1 MPEHANTSSGH
12 LRVRA
17 RGTPASH
24 KPLSRRAFLQA
35 ILAVGLLGAC
45 RPARPTVTPK
55 PVSTTVP
62 GTPKPTFTPL
72 GSPTTPPSPTPTTAP
87 SPTATLAPSPTSTKA
102 PTLAPS
108 PLPPTRPRIAIAQA
122 ASYDPALVRRQVRD
136 LLDGIGGLGNVL
148 KSGDRV
154 AIKVNLT
161 GGTHFQAP
169 AGVSATES
177 YMTHPEVV
185 HALGELLRDAGARE
199 IYIVE
204 AVYDDASY
212 RLFGYEQVARTLGA
226 TLIDLNRPDPYPDF
240 ASKAVGTGWFTYEAF
255 TFNHILEEVDA
266 FISVAKMKTH
276 CSCGIT
282 ASLKNLVGLVP
293 AAHYRLGK
301 DDWWRSA
308 LHGAAN
314 ETRTRLPRAIID
326 LNRARPID
334 LALIDGIKTSQG
346 GEVPRGAFAP
356 VQPGVLIAGKDP
368 VATDAVATAV
378 MGFDPSAAY
387 PTPPFING
395 DNHLSLAHDLGLG
408 TNRLEEIE
416 VVGAPIQNVRQG
428 FAPC

>member
-1 MPEHANTSSGH
+1 M
-12 LRVRA
+12 
-17 RGTPASH
+17 
-24 KPLSRRAFLQA
+24 
-35 ILAVGLLGAC
+35 AV
-45 RPARPTVTPK
+45 
-55 PVSTTVP
+55 
-62 GTPKPTFTPL
+62 
-72 GSPTTPPSPTPTTAP
+72 
-87 SPTATLAPSPTSTKA
+87 
-102 PTLAPS
+102 
-108 PLPPTRPRIAIAQA
+108 AQA

-136 LLDGIGGLGNVL
+136 LLDGIGGLGTVVR
-148 KSGDRV
+148 SGDRV

-161 GGTHFQAP
+161 GGTHFKAP

-212 RLFGYEQVARTLGA
+212 RLFGYEEVAKALGA
-226 TLIDLNRPDPYPDF
+226 TLIDLNRPDPHPDF
-240 ASKAVGTGWFTYEAF
+240 ASKAVGPGWFIYETF
-255 TFNHILEEVDA
+255 TLNRILEEVDA

-276 CSCGIT
+276 CRCGIT

-293 AAHYRLGK
+293 AAHYRLSK

-308 LHGAAN
+308 LHGVGN
-314 ETRTRLPRAIID
+314 ETRTRLPRVIID

-334 LALIDGIKTSQG
+334 LALIDGIKTGQG

-368 VATDAVATAV
+368 VAADAVATAA
-378 MGFDPSAAY
+378 MGFDPSATY

-416 VVGAPIQNVRQG
+416 AVGVPIEEVRRS
-428 FAPC
+428 FAPCWSESG